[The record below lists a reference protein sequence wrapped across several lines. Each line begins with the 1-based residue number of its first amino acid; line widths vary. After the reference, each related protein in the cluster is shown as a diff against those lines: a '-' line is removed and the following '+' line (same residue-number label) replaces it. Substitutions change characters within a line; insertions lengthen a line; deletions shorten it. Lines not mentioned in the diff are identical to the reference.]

1 MKSRWSD
8 IEARRWIQRGRLAG
22 LTEDVSLRIYT
33 TRILGEDPQLVLH
46 GGGNTSVKT
55 FLPDT
60 LGQLTEVICVK
71 GSGWDM
77 SRIEV
82 AGLPALRLEPLRE
95 LRAVQEMADVRMM
108 KYLRGALLDP
118 AAVNPSVETLLH
130 AFLPQKFIDHTHA
143 NAVLAIANQP
153 EAEKICRKIY
163 GDRLG
168 IVPYVMPGYPLAH
181 VAMRHFESRPNVEG
195 MILLHHGIFTW
206 GASAREAYDRMIRYV
221 GMAEAF
227 LRSRRKRSV
236 SVAQKTGVASLE
248 QVAPA
253 LRGALASWNADG
265 KRQRWVLDHRA
276 SPEIW
281 EFLSSKNLKRLTAP
295 SVVTP
300 EQVIRNKPFP
310 LLTSAPGADLS
321 LWAKRL
327 RAELAAFQKR
337 YGSYFRR
344 NVRKSTERKVML
356 DAIPR
361 VVLVP
366 GVGLFGVGRTAAEAK
381 VSADVYENSISILQ
395 AGERVDRFRSIPE
408 REIFEVE
415 YWSLEQAKVSKGP
428 GSALAGQVVVVTG
441 GGSGIG
447 EATARLFA
455 RSGAL
460 VAVWD
465 RDRRAAQRV
474 AGEIGGLACG
484 CDVTRPSEVTAVFR
498 RVVERWGGVDLV
510 VSNAGAAWQGRIG
523 VVGENILRKSFE
535 LNFFAHQ
542 TVAQN
547 AVQIMRRQ
555 GTGGCLL
562 FNVSKQAVNPGPN
575 FGPYGLPK
583 ASTLFLLR
591 QYAVD
596 HGRDGIRS
604 NGVNADRIRTGLL
617 TERMIRER
625 SRARGISEKEYMGG
639 NLLGQEVRAEDVA
652 EAFLALALAQ
662 KTTGAVLPVDGGNIA
677 AALR

>member
-1 MKSRWSD
+1 MKNRWSD
-8 IEARRWIQRGRLAG
+8 IEARRWIQRGRSAG
-22 LTEDVSLRIYT
+22 LSEDVSLRIYT

-55 FLPDT
+55 ILPDT
-60 LGQLTEVICVK
+60 LGHLTEVICVK

-77 SRIEV
+77 SRIEA

-95 LRAVQEMADVRMM
+95 LRTVQEMDDVRMM

-130 AFLPQKFIDHTHA
+130 AFLPHKFIDHTHA

-163 GDRLG
+163 GGRLG

-181 VAMRHFESRPNVEG
+181 VAMRHFESRPEVEG

-206 GASAREAYDRMIRYV
+206 GDSAREAYDRMIRYV
-221 GMAEAF
+221 GLAEKF
-227 LRSRRKRSV
+227 LRARRKRSV
-236 SVAQKTGVASLE
+236 SSTPKTGEASLD
-248 QVAPA
+248 QVAPV
-253 LRGALASWNADG
+253 LRGALASWSADG
-265 KRQRWVLDHRA
+265 KRQRWVLDHRT
-276 SPEIW
+276 SPGIR
-281 EFLSSKNLKRLTAP
+281 EFLSSKNLKRLTGP

-310 LLTSAPGADLS
+310 LLTSAPSADLS

-344 NVRKSTERKVML
+344 NVRKSAERKVML

-381 VSADVYENSISILQ
+381 VSADVYENSVSILQ
-395 AGERVDRFRSIPE
+395 DGERVDRFRSIPE

-428 GSALAGQVVVVTG
+428 DPALAGQVVVVTG
-441 GGSGIG
+441 GASGIG

-460 VAVWD
+460 VAVLD
-465 RDRRAAQRV
+465 RDRTAAERV

-484 CDVTRPSEVTAVFR
+484 CDVTRSSDVRVAFR
-498 RVVERWGGVDLV
+498 KVVEKWGGVDLV

-523 VVGENILRKSFE
+523 EVEEDILRKSFE

-547 AVQIMRRQ
+547 TVQIMRRQ
-555 GTGGCLL
+555 GSEGCLL
-562 FNVSKQAVNPGPN
+562 FNVSKQAVNPGPD

-583 ASTLFLLR
+583 AATLFLLR

-596 HGRDGIRS
+596 YGRDGIRS

-652 EAFLALALAQ
+652 QAFLALALAQ
-662 KTTGAVLPVDGGNIA
+662 KTTAAVLPVDGGNIA

>member
-1 MKSRWSD
+1 MKNRWSD
-8 IEARRWIQRGRLAG
+8 REARRWIQRGRSAG
-22 LTEDVSLRIYT
+22 LSEDVSLRIYT

-55 FLPDT
+55 VLPDV
-60 LGQLTEVICVK
+60 LGNPTEVICVK

-77 SRIEV
+77 SRIEA

-95 LRAVQEMADVRMM
+95 LRSVQEMDDVRMM

-130 AFLPQKFIDHTHA
+130 AFLPHKFIDHTHA

-153 EAEKICRKIY
+153 EAKKICRKIY

-168 IVPYVMPGYPLAH
+168 IVHYVMPGYPLAH
-181 VAMRHFESRPNVEG
+181 VAMRHFESRPEVEG

-206 GASAREAYDRMIRYV
+206 GDSAREAYDRMIQYV
-221 GMAEAF
+221 GMAETF
-227 LRSRRKRSV
+227 LRAQRKRSV
-236 SVAQKTGVASLE
+236 SSTPKTGEASLDR
-248 QVAPA
+248 VAPI
-253 LRGALASWNADG
+253 LRGALASWSADG
-265 KRQRWVLDHRA
+265 KRQRWVLDHRT
-276 SPEIW
+276 SLGIR
-281 EFLSSKNLKRLTAP
+281 EFLSSKNLKRLTGP

-300 EQVIRNKPFP
+300 EQVIRNKAFP
-310 LLTSAPGADLS
+310 LLTSAPSADLS

-344 NVRKSTERKVML
+344 NVRKSAERKVML

-366 GVGLFGVGRTAAEAK
+366 RVGLFGVGRTAAEAK

-428 GSALAGQVVVVTG
+428 GPALAGQVVVVTG

-465 RDRRAAQRV
+465 RDRRAAERV
-474 AGEIGGLACG
+474 ASEIGGLACG
-484 CDVTRPSEVTAVFR
+484 CDVTRPSEVTATFR

-523 VVGENILRKSFE
+523 EVGEDILRKSFE

-562 FNVSKQAVNPGPN
+562 FNASKQAVNPGPD

>member
-181 VAMRHFESRPNVEG
+181 VAMRHFESRTEVEG

-206 GASAREAYDRMIRYV
+206 GDSAREAYDRMIRYV

-236 SVAQKTGVASLE
+236 SVTPKTGKESLE
-248 QVAPA
+248 KVAPV
-253 LRGALASWNADG
+253 LRGALASWSADG
-265 KRQRWVLDHRA
+265 KRQRWVLDHRVSA
-276 SPEIW
+276 EIR
-281 EFLSSKNLKRLTAP
+281 EFLSSKNLKRLTGP

-310 LLTSAPGADLS
+310 LLTSVPSADLS

-327 RAELAAFQKR
+327 RAELDAFQKR
-337 YGSYFRR
+337 YGAYFRR
-344 NVRKSTERKVML
+344 NVRKSAERKVML

>member
-1 MKSRWSD
+1 MKNRWSEKD
-8 IEARRWIQRGRLAG
+8 AKFWIQEGRSAG
-22 LTEDVSLRIYT
+22 ISEDVSLRIYT

-55 FLPDT
+55 VMPDI
-60 LGQLTEVICVK
+60 LGHETDVICVK

-77 SRIEV
+77 AKIES
-82 AGLPALRLEPLRE
+82 AGLPALRLESLRE
-95 LRAVQEMADVRMM
+95 LRAVAEMDDVRMM

-118 AAVNPSVETLLH
+118 GAVNPSVETLLH
-130 AFLPQKFIDHTHA
+130 AFLPHKFIDHTHA

-153 EAEKICRKIY
+153 NAEKICRKIY
-163 GDRLG
+163 GNRLG
-168 IVPYVMPGYPLAH
+168 IVPYVMPGYPLAQ
-181 VAMRHFESRPNVEG
+181 VAVRHFESQPDAEG

-206 GASAREAYDRMIRYV
+206 GETAREAYDRMIRYV

-227 LRSRRKRSV
+227 SRKAGRKAFRVSRKDKGPSSAEVAPILRGSI
-236 SVAQKTGVASLE
+236 ASLS
-248 QVAPA
+248 
-253 LRGALASWNADG
+253 LGDR
-265 KRQRWVLDHRA
+265 RWILDHRDSPGIRSFLA
-276 SPEIW
+276 SP
-281 EFLSSKNLKRLTAP
+281 RLRQLTGA

-310 LLTSAPGADLS
+310 LVTSAPGSDLAT
-321 LWAKRL
+321 WGKRL
-327 RAELAAFQKR
+327 RVEMGTFQKE
-337 YGSYFRR
+337 YQSYFRR
-344 NVRKSTERKVML
+344 NARKSSEKKVML
-356 DAIPR
+356 DPLPR

-366 GVGLFGVGRTAAEAK
+366 GVGLFGAGRTAAEAK

-395 AGERVDRFRSIPE
+395 DAERVGRFQSIPE

-415 YWSLEQAKVSKGP
+415 YWSLEQAKVAKGSGP
-428 GSALAGQVVVVTG
+428 ALGGHVAVVTG
-441 GGSGIG
+441 AGSGIG
-447 EATARLFA
+447 EATARQLA
-455 RSGAL
+455 AAGAL
-460 VAVWD
+460 VAVLD
-465 RDRRAAQRV
+465 RNGAGAEKV
-474 AGEIGGLACG
+474 ARKVSGISIN
-484 CDVTRPSEVTAVFR
+484 CDVTRPSEVASAFR
-498 RVVERWGGVDLV
+498 KVVEKWGGVDLV
-510 VSNAGAAWQGRIG
+510 VSNAGAAWQGKIG
-523 VVGENILRKSFE
+523 EVGDEVLRRSFE

-547 AVQIMRRQ
+547 AVRIMQRQ

-562 FNVSKQAVNPGPN
+562 FNVSKQAVNPGPD

-596 HGRDGIRS
+596 YGKEGIRS

-617 TERMIRER
+617 TDKMIRNR
-625 SRARGISEKEYMGG
+625 ARARGLTEQEYMGG
-639 NLLGQEVRAEDVA
+639 NLLKREVTAEDVA
-652 EAFLALALAQ
+652 QAFLALALAQ

>member
-1 MKSRWSD
+1 MKNRWSD
-8 IEARRWIQRGRLAG
+8 IEARRWIRRGRSAG
-22 LTEDVSLRIYT
+22 LSEDVSLRIYT

-55 FLPDT
+55 ILPDT

-77 SRIEV
+77 SRIEA

-95 LRAVQEMADVRMM
+95 LRAVQEMDDVRMM

-130 AFLPQKFIDHTHA
+130 AFLPHKFIDHTHA
-143 NAVLAIANQP
+143 NAVLAIANQS

-181 VAMRHFESRPNVEG
+181 VAMRHFESRTEVEG

-206 GASAREAYDRMIRYV
+206 GDSAREAYDRMIRYV

-227 LRSRRKRSV
+227 LRSRRKRSF
-236 SVAQKTGVASLE
+236 SVTPKTGEASLE
-248 QVAPA
+248 KIAPV
-253 LRGALASWNADG
+253 LRGALASWSADG

-276 SPEIW
+276 SPEIR
-281 EFLSSKNLKRLTAP
+281 EFLSSKNLKRLTGP

-310 LLTSAPGADLS
+310 LLTSAPGVDLS

-327 RAELAAFQKR
+327 QAERSVFQKR

-344 NVRKSTERKVML
+344 NVRKSAERKVIL

-366 GVGLFGVGRTAAEAK
+366 GVGLFGVGRTAVEAK
-381 VSADVYENSISILQ
+381 VSADVYENSVSILQ
-395 AGERVDRFRSIPE
+395 AGERVGRFRSISE

-428 GSALAGQVVVVTG
+428 GPALGGQVVVVTG

-465 RDRRAAQRV
+465 RDRTAAERV
-474 AGEIGGLACG
+474 ASEIGGLACG
-484 CDVTRPSEVTAVFR
+484 CDVTRPSEVKIAFR
-498 RVVERWGGVDLV
+498 KVVERWGGVDLV

-523 VVGENILRKSFE
+523 EVGEDILRKSFE

-555 GTGGCLL
+555 GIGGCLL
-562 FNVSKQAVNPGPN
+562 FNVSKQAVNPGPD

-596 HGRDGIRS
+596 YGRDGIRS